1 LRPRVGPNIRRAARK
16 YDAARFDEISMF
28 GEFERH
34 GGILLLSIQAAE
46 DSENLAH
53 DERGEAK

>member
-1 LRPRVGPNIRRAARK
+1 
-16 YDAARFDEISMF
+16 MF